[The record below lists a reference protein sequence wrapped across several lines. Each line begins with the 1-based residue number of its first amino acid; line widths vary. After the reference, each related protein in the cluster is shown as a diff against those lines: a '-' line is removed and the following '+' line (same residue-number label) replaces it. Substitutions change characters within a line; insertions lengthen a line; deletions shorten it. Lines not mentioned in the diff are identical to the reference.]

1 MNVSVICYQVADVFR
16 LKKEHGFCGFPVTEN
31 GKLGG
36 KLVGII
42 TSRDIDFRED
52 SHSQTLKL
60 DSVRFILISKSFV
73 LCRSAVRNI
82 LGLSS
87 K

>member
-1 MNVSVICYQVADVFR
+1 MFR

-52 SHSQTLKL
+52 SHSQNLKL
-60 DSVRFILISKSFV
+60 DSVRFILIFKSFFPS
-73 LCRSAVRNI
+73 RSAVRNVVSI
-82 LGLSS
+82 WHIH
-87 K
+87 

>member
-1 MNVSVICYQVADVFR
+1 MFR

-60 DSVRFILISKSFV
+60 DSVRFILILKSFV
-73 LCRSAVRNI
+73 PSRSAVRNVVSI
-82 LGLSS
+82 
-87 K
+87 

>member
-1 MNVSVICYQVADVFR
+1 MADVFR

-31 GKLGG
+31 GKIGG

-52 SHSQTLKL
+52 AQSQKLKL
-60 DSVRFILISKSFV
+60 ESVSLVYLLILIIK
-73 LCRSAVRNI
+73 
-82 LGLSS
+82 
-87 K
+87 